1 MHVYRQAN
9 SAFIEALNEVRLGRC
24 NPEVV
29 SLLRGTRNNKVIS
42 DLLSSHYFTSSHHI
56 SHITV
61 FIS

>member
-9 SAFIEALNEVRLGRC
+9 SAFIETLNEVRLGRC
-24 NPEVV
+24 NPDVV
-29 SLLRGTRNNKVIS
+29 SLLRATRNNKVIS

-56 SHITV
+56 THITV